1 MKRLLFLSIINS
13 FILADCTIAQK
24 DKARELWRDSFSLQG
39 ESKIQKLKEAIREC
53 RLSEIEVDFYIAYID
68 SILEDNNQLDL
79 KTLKKLKEEVIKA
92 RSINNINSIPITKK
106 MQNSKRLDI
115 LSTKID

>member
-39 ESKIQKLKEAIREC
+39 KVKSKSLR
-53 RLSEIEVDFYIAYID
+53 RL
-68 SILEDNNQLDL
+68 
-79 KTLKKLKEEVIKA
+79 
-92 RSINNINSIPITKK
+92 
-106 MQNSKRLDI
+106 
-115 LSTKID
+115 